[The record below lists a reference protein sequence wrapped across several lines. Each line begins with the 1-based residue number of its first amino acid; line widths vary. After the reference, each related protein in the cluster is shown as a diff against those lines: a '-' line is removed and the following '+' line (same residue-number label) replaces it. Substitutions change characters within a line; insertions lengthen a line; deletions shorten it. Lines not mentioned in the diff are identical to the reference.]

1 MTHSQVRAAAQRDLA
16 RLEVKTSRH
25 FMKLIKGK
33 YQVQLQA
40 RKLCCKG
47 KGWSPAGSISVIR
60 QTS

>member
-1 MTHSQVRAAAQRDLA
+1 MTHNQVRAAAQRDLA
-16 RLEVKTSRH
+16 SRN

-33 YQVQLQA
+33 YQVQLLA